1 MFKVGDKVV
10 FGRSHGEQ
18 TAGTVVK
25 VNSTT
30 VVVAQD
36 EVRGQT
42 RIRAEGTKWK
52 VPFALCRL
60 ANGAALAPA
69 PFALMAPA
77 AKPFK
82 AGDTVSFAAR
92 GTTFTGTVVSVN
104 TKTVSVNTPQGN
116 WRVGPGLLTKVNGAS
131 SAPTTPD
138 KFAAL
143 NPFVK
148 DKRPDDVIMADIL
161 NCYCG
166 LSPENLFMDGEAS
179 RAQAMARK
187 RSLEAKLNGLFY
199 EIGRKVSE
207 DAAYAWDRTKRA
219 A

>member
-18 TAGTVVK
+18 TAGTVIK

-52 VPFALCRL
+52 VPFSLCRL
-60 ANGAALAPA
+60 ANGATPAPA
-69 PFALMAPA
+69 PFTLTAPVP
-77 AKPFK
+77 KPFK

-92 GTTFTGTVVSVN
+92 GKTLTGTVVSVN
-104 TKTVSVNTPQGN
+104 AKTVSVNTPQGN
-116 WRVGPGLLTKVNGAS
+116 WRVGPNLLTKVSGS
-131 SAPTTPD
+131 SAPTAPD
-138 KFAAL
+138 KFAAI
-143 NPFVK
+143 NPFIK
-148 DKRPDDVIMADIL
+148 DKRPDDAIMADIL

-166 LSPENLFMDGEAS
+166 LSPENLWMDGEAS

-187 RSLEAKLNGLFY
+187 RILEAKLNGLCY
-199 EIGRKVSE
+199 EIGYKVSE
-207 DAAYAWDRTKRA
+207 DAAYAWDRAKRA